1 MDKNPLIP
9 QSYQNLHKKIRDRL
23 KMKRRD
29 FFNVCYGLMG
39 LSTVLVSCNTKNSNT
54 KLVRLGYQ
62 NSGDLIAH
70 QKKVME
76 KRLAPLG
83 VNVQWSLFLSG
94 PPLLEALDAGSI
106 DLGPTGETPPIFAQ
120 AAGSKLVYLAN
131 IPGLTAQAKAI
142 IVPKDSAIRTLT
154 DLKGKK
160 VAYARGTALTY
171 FLVKALE
178 EVGLKLS
185 DIKPVNLT
193 TIDGRSAFLNK
204 TVDAFVASDPSLLQL
219 QQKTSIRILRDGTGI
234 ETPGGYYLASREFAT
249 NNPDVVKAILEEY
262 YKVGQWTNNNRRE
275 AAEIIAPKIKV
286 DVPTMEQ
293 LLSRRDFDMKPITE
307 EVINAQQQVADLL
320 YDLKIIPKQVDVR
333 LGTLTPTEYAAIT
346 PNIISKKAH

>member
-1 MDKNPLIP
+1 MSNPHL
-9 QSYQNLHKKIRDRL
+9 YNNLGNHS
-23 KMKRRD
+23 KMSRRD
-29 FFNVCYGLMG
+29 FFNACYGLMG
-39 LSTVLVSCNTKNSNT
+39 LSTALVSCNTKNSNT
-54 KLVRLGYQ
+54 RLVRLGYQ

-70 QKKVME
+70 EKKVIE

-83 VNVQWSLFLSG
+83 VDVQWSLFVSG
-94 PPLLEALDAGSI
+94 PPLLEALDTGSI

-120 AAGSKLVYLAN
+120 ASGSKLVYLVN
-131 IPGLTAQAKAI
+131 IPGLTAEAKAI
-142 IVPKDSAIRTLT
+142 IVPKDSSIRTLT

-160 VAYARGTALTY
+160 VAFARGTALTY

-219 QQKTSIRILRDGTGI
+219 QRETSIRVLRDGKGI

-249 NNPDVVKAILEEY
+249 NNPDLLKAILEEY

-275 AAEIIAPKIKV
+275 AAAIIAPKTKV
-286 DVPTMEQ
+286 DPSMME
-293 LLSRRDFDMKPITE
+293 LLLTRRNFDMKPITE
-307 EVINAQQQVADLL
+307 QVISAQQQVADLL
-320 YDLKIIPKQVDVR
+320 YQLKIIPKQVDVR
-333 LGTLTPTEYAAIT
+333 LGTLSPTEYAAIT
-346 PNIISKKAH
+346 PNIISSK